1 MWQTKCSIP
10 KIILSNPRAN
20 TTAGS
25 VARAVMKEMIQED
38 EGVDSSRVG
47 YDELYTCRC
56 DGYGG
61 MNIAG

>member
-1 MWQTKCSIP
+1 
-10 KIILSNPRAN
+10 
-20 TTAGS
+20 
-25 VARAVMKEMIQED
+25 MKEVIQGD

>member
-1 MWQTKCSIP
+1 
-10 KIILSNPRAN
+10 
-20 TTAGS
+20 
-25 VARAVMKEMIQED
+25 MKEVIQEN

-47 YDELYTCRC
+47 YDELYTRRC

>member
-1 MWQTKCSIP
+1 MWQTKFSIP
-10 KIILSNPRAN
+10 KIILSNPWAN

-25 VARAVMKEMIQED
+25 AVMKEVIPKD
-38 EGVDSSRVG
+38 EGVYSSRVG
-47 YDELYTCRC
+47 YDESYTCRC